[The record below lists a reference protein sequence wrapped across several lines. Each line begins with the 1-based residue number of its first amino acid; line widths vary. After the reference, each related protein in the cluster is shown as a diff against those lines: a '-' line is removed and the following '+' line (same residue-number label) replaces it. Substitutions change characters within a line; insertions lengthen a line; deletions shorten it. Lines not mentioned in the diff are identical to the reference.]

1 MCNDHTHNPASHNK
15 MTFSDKY
22 GIIWDMLTALKISL
36 LPTLFA
42 LLQSPSLLFSPR
54 KVQGVLMANI
64 WANGFGDGV
73 NDSNRDLKTR
83 IITPNAKG
91 VVLDVGAGHG
101 HTIRFLDKSKVTKYV
116 ALEPNVS
123 MHPRIYEEAGKY
135 GVPVEVLGC
144 GINELSDVAQ
154 RFDSVVCVL
163 TLCSV
168 PDVHRAAKTL
178 HSVLKEGGCLIVY
191 EHVKSGVKEVQW
203 WQRVWEPVWGLLF
216 DQCRLT
222 VDSVKVLNSLDWKEK
237 KSVGLAN
244 EGEELSLF
252 VHEVGIFVK

>member
-1 MCNDHTHNPASHNK
+1 MCNDHTHNPTSHNK
-15 MTFSDKY
+15 MTLSDKY

-54 KVQGVLMANI
+54 KVQGLLMANI

-123 MHPRIYEEAGKY
+123 MHPRIYEEAGT
-135 GVPVEVLGC
+135 
-144 GINELSDVAQ
+144 Q

-178 HSVLKEGGCLIVY
+178 HSVLKEGGV
-191 EHVKSGVKEVQW
+191 
-203 WQRVWEPVWGLLF
+203 
-216 DQCRLT
+216 
-222 VDSVKVLNSLDWKEK
+222 
-237 KSVGLAN
+237 
-244 EGEELSLF
+244 
-252 VHEVGIFVK
+252 